1 MQRRGSN
8 LIYVTYL
15 KSVRKPSLRL
25 ADFSDLRPESED
37 PKISGTHCWIHL
49 TDYNMM
55 IETWKYMVL
64 RLIILL
70 RTVQQ
75 FGNVFFNIHDSICK
89 FSNSRNTY
97 TYWLQYLAKFESRF
111 RIFTKELKPLFG
123 PSTWHDSPDQM
134 KRYWICHPRQ
144 RVQKGINYGGNEWEA
159 EMVTLETMLD
169 YGLNLP

>member
-15 KSVRKPSLRL
+15 KSVPKPSLRL

-49 TDYNMM
+49 TDYDMM
-55 IETWKYMVL
+55 IETWKYTVL

-75 FGNVFFNIHDSICK
+75 FDNVFFNIHGSICK
-89 FSNSRNTY
+89 FSDSINK

-111 RIFTKELKPLFG
+111 KLFTRKLEPVLG
-123 PSTWHDSPDQM
+123 PSRWHDSPDPT
-134 KRYWICHPRQ
+134 KRYWIFHPRQ
-144 RVQKGINYGGNEWEA
+144 HVQKGIDYGGNEWEA